1 MASAPIDVR
10 SELHE
15 LIDTIQ
21 NQSVLQAVYTLLA
34 AQRQATLPPVVLGG
48 EEAAAV
54 AEGIRQLDAGQG
66 IPHEQV
72 MADIWAKY
80 GR

>member
-1 MASAPIDVR
+1 MAATPIDVR
-10 SELHE
+10 SKLHE

-34 AQRQATLPPVVLGG
+34 AQRSAVLPPAKLSG

-54 AEGIRQLDAGQG
+54 AEGTRQLDAGEG
-66 IPHEQV
+66 VPHEQV
-72 MADIWAKY
+72 MAEIWAKY

>member
-1 MASAPIDVR
+1 M
-10 SELHE
+10 
-15 LIDTIQ
+15 
-21 NQSVLQAVYTLLA
+21 QAVYTLLA
-34 AQRQATLPPVVLGG
+34 AQRPAVLPSAELSS

-54 AEGIRQLDAGQG
+54 AEGIRQLDAGESL
-66 IPHEQV
+66 PHEQV

>member
-1 MASAPIDVR
+1 MAATSIDVR

-34 AQRQATLPPVVLGG
+34 AQRSAVLPPAELSG

-54 AEGIRQLDAGQG
+54 AEGIRQLDAGEG
-66 IPHEQV
+66 LPHEQV
-72 MADIWAKY
+72 VADIWAKY

>member
-1 MASAPIDVR
+1 MTSIPIDVR

-34 AQRQATLPPVVLGG
+34 AQRSATLPPAVLSG

-54 AEGIRQLDAGQG
+54 AEGIRQLDVGEG

-72 MADIWAKY
+72 MTDIWLKY